1 VRAQPSRRAAAGC
14 TLERAMQADVERFLA
29 RLLTD
34 RDLRER
40 FLADRASVAKDA
52 GLSPEEVEGMARMP
66 PQNLRTAA
74 RSYQHKRDAGAQ
86 RRRGSR
92 LADWFGLKRR

>member
-66 PQNLRTAA
+66 PQDLRTAA
-74 RSYQHKRDAGAQ
+74 RSYQHKRDASVQ
-86 RRRGSR
+86 RGGRSWFAGWFRRKGR
-92 LADWFGLKRR
+92 